1 MSATIEQGRFGNMDI
16 CDGMSVLQVLTPEE
30 LTKYHAHI
38 LAGLNWYDNEASE
51 AEKWAVLKTHHDL
64 LTVYL
69 NRSAINKVNFS
80 DFYFESFER
89 YFDCRLDV
97 FQKTQV
103 KNMLNFVEAKAW
115 LNQFLRYN
123 ESNLEDLSN
132 WDEPLFYIDDC
143 NSIEPSIDWT
153 LVAIKEDNSSAS
165 SELTSDPVVFNLTGG
180 Q

>member
-1 MSATIEQGRFGNMDI
+1 MRATIEEGTFGKMDI

-64 LTVYL
+64 LTIHL
-69 NRSAINKVNFS
+69 NRSAINQMNFF
-80 DFYFESFER
+80 DFYFESFES
-89 YFDCRLDV
+89 YFECRLTDY
-97 FQKTQV
+97 KKMEL
-103 KNMLNFVEAKAW
+103 KNMLDFAEAKEWVSGFFYGRA
-115 LNQFLRYN
+115 
-123 ESNLEDLSN
+123 SNLEDLSN
-132 WDEPLFYIDDC
+132 WDELLFYIEDF
-143 NSIEPSIDWT
+143 NPIEPSTDWT

-165 SELTSDPVVFNLTGG
+165 SESTSDPAVKNLTGG